1 VGVQRWVR
9 ISLLLRKLEYLPLGL
24 PTGCEVMSGSM
35 RNGEYAAVA
44 VAASMASVEN
54 DFIFEIVAR
63 MTTTSRVNVRQW
75 Q

>member
-1 VGVQRWVR
+1 
-9 ISLLLRKLEYLPLGL
+9 
-24 PTGCEVMSGSM
+24 MSGSM